1 MRIGTWRPRKKTGL
15 EQRPW
20 LEAPRPMSIYAPEEP
35 TDVSDKDSDDQD
47 GDDQR
52 VIIIEM

>member
-1 MRIGTWRPRKKTGL
+1 MRISTWRPRKKTGL

-20 LEAPRPMSIYAPEEP
+20 LEAPRPMSIYAPEESS
-35 TDVSDKDSDDQD
+35 DVSDEDTNDDE
-47 GDDQR
+47 DQR